1 MKLIEWYERKY
12 NQWHSGIL
20 VKQGSKHLHVL
31 QLRNY
36 KIRKM
41 QRDDVR
47 DAIFIKSK
55 VKNQSGKYKY
65 DIDLALR
72 FYKYGR
78 KDERGNRW
86 GGHWKKFK
94 ANASQ
99 EVKDIFNT
107 A

>member
-1 MKLIEWYERKY
+1 MRLIEWYERKY

-20 VKQGSKHLHVL
+20 VKQGNKHLHVL
-31 QLRNY
+31 QLRDY

-55 VKNQSGKYKY
+55 VKNQSGKYEY

-72 FYKYGR
+72 FHKYGR

-86 GGHWKKFK
+86 GGHWQRFK
-94 ANASQ
+94 ASASQ
-99 EVKDIFNT
+99 EVKDIFT
-107 A
+107 TI

>member
-20 VKQGSKHLHVL
+20 VKQGNKHLHVL
-31 QLRNY
+31 QLRDY
-36 KIRKM
+36 KIRRMK
-41 QRDDVR
+41 RDDVR

-55 VKNQSGKYKY
+55 VKNQSGKYEY
-65 DIDLALR
+65 DVNLALR

-78 KDERGNRW
+78 KDRKGNRW
-86 GGHWKKFK
+86 GGDWKKFK

-99 EVKDIFNT
+99 EVKDIFN
-107 A
+107 AI